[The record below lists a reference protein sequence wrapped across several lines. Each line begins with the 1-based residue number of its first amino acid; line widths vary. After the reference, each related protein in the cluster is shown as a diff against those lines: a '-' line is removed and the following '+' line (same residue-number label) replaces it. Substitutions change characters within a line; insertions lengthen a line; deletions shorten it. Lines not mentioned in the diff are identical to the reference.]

1 MSELLVAVGLL
12 AAVLAASGIV
22 FHYSMDAQRTA
33 GATAEIMRTL
43 RAITDQLNADF
54 AGIQKNAPMIMKFE
68 GANNLRLDSVVFFA
82 VGDFQTTNL
91 YPNDSVRGNVA
102 RIYYGEANAPDPN
115 SENPLIRRNKIL
127 ARKQVILAPFRT
139 DNSNEFEP
147 NSLIQEMEEYLN
159 SPDVVGDRWL
169 RRPDEIDPNDSNDIP
184 MYFAK
189 GVDNFSI
196 MVDADVNS
204 TSHSIDWWPKANDMP
219 ADMNDYY
226 SLKPSRYP
234 DLIKF
239 TFTLYDSKGI
249 IKNGRRFEHIVYI
262 GN

>member
-1 MSELLVAVGLL
+1 LLVAVGLL

-127 ARKQVILAPFRT
+127 ARKQVILAPSRT

-147 NSLIQEMEEYLN
+147 NSLIQEVEEYLN

-169 RRPDEIDPNDSNDIP
+169 RRPDVNSNDVDDIP

-189 GVDNFSI
+189 GVDDFSI

-204 TSHSIDWWPKANDMP
+204 TSQSIDWWPKASDMP
-219 ADMNDYY
+219 ANMG
-226 SLKPSRYP
+226 SGPYP

-249 IKNGRRFEHIVYI
+249 IKNGRRFEHTVYI